1 MSRRAPAAAKAP
13 LLNTRTILYA
23 VIALIVIAIVVWV
36 GLASRNQVVPENAT
50 KAVGQSKLKVG
61 DTAPEFSITTNAG
74 PFDLAAVSTPVL
86 LEVFA
91 PWCPHCQRETS
102 ILNDLA
108 KKYGG
113 KLAIVAVSGDAV
125 DYEHN
130 QPESQSNVNAFAA
143 TYQTR
148 YPIAFDQNLKVAGLY
163 LHSGYPSIHL
173 IDKNKKIT
181 FQREGEVSEADLVKA
196 IDATL
201 RPNV

>member
-1 MSRRAPAAAKAP
+1 MSRRPAAKAP

-23 VIALIVIAIVVWV
+23 VVALIVVAIVVWV

-74 PFDLAAVSTPVL
+74 PFDLASVSTPVL

-91 PWCPHCQRETS
+91 PWCPHCQRETA

-113 KLAIVAVSGDAV
+113 KLAIVSVSGDAV

-130 QPESQSNVNAFAA
+130 GQPESQSNVNAFAA
-143 TYQTR
+143 NYQTR
-148 YPIAFDQNLKVAGLY
+148 YPVAFDQNLKVAGQY
-163 LHSGYPSIHL
+163 LHSGFPSIHL

-181 FQREGEVSEADLVKA
+181 FQREGEVPEADLVKA
-196 IDATL
+196 IDAALGT
-201 RPNV
+201 NV